1 MAATHR
7 SSNLKHPAK
16 KKSADT
22 GETSIQKDKTSVLTR
37 QHGELTTARVFAAL
51 ILFSLILSC
60 DSLLLPPTGF
70 PEDGPNPRSTP
81 MGTIEYLFR
90 AYEDKRID
98 LFTELLPKN
107 GTYRFFISP
116 DYSDAY
122 AATHSTDAII
132 ARIEEAQ
139 YNYVKPGSYY
149 YWGHESELAK
159 HRRLFSMADVI
170 EFNEYPIVDERDF
183 RYTVDTAD
191 GKNDTTRVE
200 VRTTAGEL
208 CIGFRDTLYCT
219 QKEGQTQVFL
229 LEREADR
236 KTGDK
241 LWVIKDWF
249 DLNSI

>member
-1 MAATHR
+1 MADTHR
-7 SSNLKHPAK
+7 SSNRKR
-16 KKSADT
+16 ST
-22 GETSIQKDKTSVLTR
+22 GAAPTARSTR
-37 QHGELTTARVFAAL
+37 PGGELIAAAVFASAAL
-51 ILFSLILSC
+51 FTLILSC

-81 MGTIEYLFR
+81 TGAIEHLFR
-90 AYEDKRID
+90 AYEDRRID

-132 ARIEEAQ
+132 ARIEEDQ
-139 YNYVKPGSYY
+139 YAYVTPGNYY

-159 HRRLFSMADVI
+159 HRRLFSMADAI
-170 EFNEYPIVDERDF
+170 EFTEYPIINEHNF
-183 RYTVDTAD
+183 RYRVD
-191 GKNDTTRVE
+191 KNNDTTQVE

-208 CIGFRDTLYCT
+208 CISFRDTLYCT
-219 QKEGQTQVFL
+219 QKEGQSQIFL
-229 LEREADR
+229 LERETDR

>member
-7 SSNLKHPAK
+7 SSNRKRP
-16 KKSADT
+16 T
-22 GETSIQKDKTSVLTR
+22 GPTTVNRAIASTRTS
-37 QHGELTTARVFAAL
+37 GELTAARVFAAVTL
-51 ILFSLILSC
+51 LSIILSC

-81 MGTIEYLFR
+81 MGTIEHLFR

-132 ARIEEAQ
+132 AQIEDKQ
-139 YNYVKPGSYY
+139 YNYVKPGRYY

-159 HRRLFSMADVI
+159 HRRLFSMADAI
-170 EFNEYPIVDERDF
+170 EFNERPIVDERDF
-183 RYTVDTAD
+183 RYRVDEN
-191 GKNDTTRVE
+191 NDTTHVE

-208 CIGFRDTLYCT
+208 CIAFRDTLYCT

>member
-1 MAATHR
+1 MT
-7 SSNLKHPAK
+7 NT
-16 KKSADT
+16 DT
-22 GETSIQKDKTSVLTR
+22 GSTCPRGK
-37 QHGELTTARVFAAL
+37 LTTARVFAAAGL
-51 ILFSLILSC
+51 LSLIFSC
-60 DSLLLPPTGF
+60 DTILLPSTGF
-70 PEDGPNPRSTP
+70 PEEGPNPRSTP
-81 MGTIEYLFR
+81 KGVIEHLVR

-122 AATHSTDAII
+122 AAAHSTDAII
-132 ARIEEAQ
+132 AQIEEAQ
-139 YNYVKPGSYY
+139 YAYVRQGRYY

-159 HRRLFSMADVI
+159 HRRLFSMADEITFTEPPEV
-170 EFNEYPIVDERDF
+170 NERDF
-183 RYTVDTAD
+183 RYRIDEN
-191 GKNDTTRVE
+191 NDTTQVE
-200 VRTTAGEL
+200 VRTTAGWEL
-208 CIGFRDTLYCT
+208 CIGFKDTLYCT

-236 KTGDK
+236 KTGDR